1 MHRIEKRFGGV
12 KALDGADFAASAGE
26 IHGLCGEN
34 GAGKSTLLKV
44 LSGVYPHGSY
54 GGEVRLDGQPLALRS
69 TAEARRAGVGIVH
82 QELMLVPEMSVAANL
97 MLGREPSRFG
107 VVDDLAIEAHARALL
122 ARFELDDI
130 EVTAAVGTLG
140 IGKQQLV
147 EIARALSDEV
157 KVLVL
162 DEPTAAL
169 TSEETARLMTWL
181 RDLAKKGTTC
191 IYVSHRMDEVFSLC
205 DRITVL
211 RDGHTVDTVVTAQT
225 KPQKVVA
232 MMVGRD
238 LPDPVVAGLRARG
251 SEPARRPA
259 TTGLQVEALSV
270 GNVLHDISFG
280 IAPGE
285 VVAIAG
291 AMGSGRTALLETLFG
306 CARAPVK
313 GRATLDGQ
321 PLALDGAARAIAEG
335 IALVPED
342 RKGRGLVLGLTVEE
356 NLALPSLTR
365 GSLLGFVDDLALEKE
380 AQARI
385 AELRVRGAAE
395 AQVATLSGGNQ
406 QKIVLGKWLANP
418 PKLLLLDEPTR
429 GVDVGAREEIYALLQ
444 ALSQKGVAILLASS
458 DLPEVVRLAH
468 RTLVLRRGRLVA
480 ELPSGASEAQIVEHS
495 TGASAP
501 HANGGEKCA

>member
-1 MHRIEKRFGGV
+1 MSSRLEMRRIEKRFGGV
-12 KALDGADFAASAGE
+12 KALDSADFAASAGE

-44 LSGVYPHGSY
+44 LSGVYPHGTY
-54 GGEVRLDGQPLALRS
+54 GGEVLLDGRPLVLRS

-122 ARFELDDI
+122 ARFQLDDI
-130 EVTAAVGTLG
+130 DVTAAVGTLG

-147 EIARALSDEV
+147 EIARALSDDV

-191 IYVSHRMDEVFSLC
+191 VYVSHRMDEVFSLC

-211 RDGHTVDTVVTAQT
+211 RDGRTVDTVVAAQT

-232 MMVGRD
+232 LMVGRD
-238 LPDPVVAGLRARG
+238 LPAPAAGDK
-251 SEPARRPA
+251 PRPDGA
-259 TTGLQVEALSV
+259 SALLIDGLSV
-270 GNVLHDISFG
+270 GSVLHDISLRV
-280 IAPGE
+280 APGE
-285 VVAIAG
+285 IVAIAG

-313 GRATLDGQ
+313 GRATLDGR

-356 NLALPSLTR
+356 NLALPALTR
-365 GSLLGFVDDLALEKE
+365 GGLFGFVDDLALEQE

-385 AELRVRGAAE
+385 AELHVRGAAE
-395 AQVATLSGGNQ
+395 APVATLSGGNQ

-418 PKLLLLDEPTR
+418 PRLLLLDEPTR
-429 GVDVGAREEIYALLQ
+429 GVDVGAREEIYTLLQ

-480 ELPSGASEAQIVEHS
+480 ELPTGTSEAQIVEHS
-495 TGASAP
+495 TGATAP